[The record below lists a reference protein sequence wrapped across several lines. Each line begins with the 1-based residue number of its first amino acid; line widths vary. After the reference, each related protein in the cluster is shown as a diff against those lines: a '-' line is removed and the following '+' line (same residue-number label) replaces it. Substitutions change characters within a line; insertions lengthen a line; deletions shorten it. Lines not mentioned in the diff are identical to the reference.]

1 MKRHLQLVAFATV
14 SLLIIYSN
22 LYGKTKKQ
30 VVSSVAIVVD
40 TITYNKIHSEVD
52 KYIESVENPSR
63 KCIILLDKWGSPD
76 SIRAELF
83 KLYKTMHLEG
93 ALLIGDIPIPM
104 IRDAQHLTT
113 AFKMNQNRDW
123 KESSVPSDRFYDD
136 FDLDFKF
143 LKQDSDNKLFF
154 YYSLAPQSPQYIS
167 CDIYSARIKA
177 PEGDNKYKLI
187 ADYLN
192 KATDAHK
199 QERQMKKILHFGG
212 HGYNSESIN
221 ARIDEAIA
229 LTEHFPFL
237 NNETGNLAYIDFS
250 FDKFVKYR
258 LLSAISDNELDLAI
272 LHHHGSEDT
281 QYLNGSPFAAEPGG
295 WINLSRNYFR
305 SKMRSSRDTL
315 ETKKYFIDKYDI
327 PQSWLED
334 AFDKDKIEADSLYSA
349 QMDIHITDLNNFKPG
364 SKIVILDACYNGAF
378 NYDDY
383 MAAHYLF
390 NNGKTLVVKAN
401 TVNTLQDTWTTELIG
416 LLNWGVSAGNWA
428 KGQLT
433 LESHLF
439 GDPTFSFAPQTEMAS
454 QLNINEKIIFEKNN
468 TKFWRKIL
476 NLSNNDRDV
485 CDLKSLAIKMLY
497 KNKAITSE
505 ELLDIQENSSS
516 RILRLESFN
525 TNRQISDSNFYKAIL
540 LGMNDSYELTQRLSV
555 LFSGNNYNPLLIPN
569 VSKLYLSPTTSARV
583 AFQLSMSME
592 GYNSEKLIQEL
603 ERQNREI
610 PFWQGEEKLKRKI
623 KSISNTKKSMD
634 NDISEIMNGSMNE
647 KNQKFFISAQR
658 NKCMPQAVDPIIKLL
673 NDSKNDAIRI
683 MAVEAL
689 GWYKYS
695 FIKEQIIDKC
705 KALLKKEDNPIIKDE
720 LIKTINRLN

>member
-237 NNETGNLAYIDFS
+237 NNETGNLEYIDFS

-281 QYLNGSPFAAEPGG
+281 QYLNGSPFVAEPGG

-364 SKIVILDACYNGAF
+364 AKIVILDACYNGAF

-555 LFSGNNYNPLLIPN
+555 LYSGNNYNPLLIPN